1 MLIILFYKYLTINLL
16 NKCILKNLKITK
28 IKNNYMRKILEQIFK
43 LSEHDTTIKKELL
56 AGLTTFI
63 TMAYI
68 IFVNPQIMSLS
79 GMDQGAIFVGTC
91 LAAALACIVMGFFA
105 NWPIGLAPGMGLNAF
120 FTYTVVG
127 EMGYTWEVA
136 LGAVFLAGVL
146 FFIMSITRLRAWM
159 ISSIPLNL
167 RVAMG
172 AGVGLFI
179 GLIGLKNGGIIVGN
193 QATLLSLG
201 EFSKIETLLAAIGF
215 LIISI
220 LSVRKI
226 TGAIII
232 GILMTTL
239 IAYFAGLI
247 EFNGLVSYPP
257 DIAPT
262 FMKLDILGALNLGML
277 TIIMSFLFVN
287 LFDTTGTLLGVAARA
302 NLISN
307 DEKSDGLNKALKAD
321 SSASIF
327 GTFFGCSPV
336 TSYVESSA
344 GVEAGGRTGLTSI
357 VVGLLFLFAMFLSPL
372 ASIIPPYA
380 TAGAL
385 IYVAILMLSGM
396 EKLNWSS
403 TAELLPALIIIVMI
417 PLTFSIADGIAL
429 GFLTYI
435 FLKIFNGEFKNIASG
450 AWVLT
455 LIFISK
461 FIFL

>member
-1 MLIILFYKYLTINLL
+1 MKQTLD
-16 NKCILKNLKITK
+16 
-28 IKNNYMRKILEQIFK
+28 QIFK
-43 LSEHDTTIKKELL
+43 LQDNHTTIKKEFL
-56 AGLTTFI
+56 AGFTTFI

-68 IFVNPQIMSLS
+68 IFVNPQIMALS

-91 LAAALACIVMGFFA
+91 LAAAIACFVMGFFA

-127 EMGYTWEVA
+127 EMGYSWEVA

-167 RVAMG
+167 RIAMG

-201 EFSKIETLLAAIGF
+201 EFSQIETFLAAIGF

-220 LSVRKI
+220 LSVRKL

-232 GILMTTL
+232 GILTTTL
-239 IAYFAGLI
+239 IAYFVGLI
-247 EFNGLVSYPP
+247 EFNGIVSYPP
-257 DIAPT
+257 EIAPT

-287 LFDTTGTLLGVAARA
+287 LFDTTGTLLGVATRA

-429 GFLTYI
+429 GFLTYV
-435 FLKIFNGEFKNIASG
+435 FLKIFNGEYRDIASG
-450 AWVLT
+450 AWFLT

>member
-1 MLIILFYKYLTINLL
+1 MKQTLD
-16 NKCILKNLKITK
+16 
-28 IKNNYMRKILEQIFK
+28 QIFK
-43 LSEHDTTIKKELL
+43 LQDNHTTIKKEFL
-56 AGLTTFI
+56 AGFTTFI

-68 IFVNPQIMSLS
+68 IFVNPQIMALS

-91 LAAALACIVMGFFA
+91 LAAAIACFVMGFFA

-127 EMGYTWEVA
+127 EMGYSWEVA

-167 RVAMG
+167 RIAMG

-201 EFSKIETLLAAIGF
+201 EFSQIETLLAAIGF

-220 LSVRKI
+220 LSVRKV

-232 GILMTTL
+232 GILTTTL
-239 IAYFAGLI
+239 IAYFVGLI
-247 EFNGLVSYPP
+247 EFNGIVSYPP
-257 DIAPT
+257 EIAPT

-287 LFDTTGTLLGVAARA
+287 LFDTTGTLLGVATRA

-307 DEKSDGLNKALKAD
+307 DEQSDELNKALKAD

-403 TAELLPALIIIVMI
+403 TAELLPALVIIVMI

-429 GFLTYI
+429 GFLTYV
-435 FLKIFNGEFKNIASG
+435 FLKIFNSEYRDIASG
-450 AWVLT
+450 AWFLT